1 MSIMKKAV
9 KILFWIV
16 IFTGMVSIGLTFY
29 ETVILRD
36 YQIVEVEE

>member
-1 MSIMKKAV
+1 MKKTT

-16 IFTGMVSIGLTFY
+16 LFIGLISIGFTFY
-29 ETVILRD
+29 NTVILRN